1 MALVAIAL
9 VAAAV
14 VPAPAQSQ
22 DEGVLQAHGI
32 PAERRDQ
39 VEAWRKTLPE
49 TTRTVWDERTG
60 RLLLL
65 GPLETHADLLRLIGV
80 GQPSGGQAAITPA
93 QTERNSV
100 SGSTLRLQS
109 VSPTEL
115 HTRLE
120 ALAKRPLP
128 ATWDSGRTLL
138 RFPANLGDGAG
149 VQFRVE
155 AATGMVDIE
164 GPAEAVQAWRDVV
177 TAMEESLGGEK
188 ATKGGSSVRLVST
201 ADTPPERLKTA
212 LKAIQTAAPVAQQ
225 QGGQANAGREPGG
238 VVQDESVLGPVRIEF
253 VDGLDVIVL
262 RGDQEDVDRVMKIID
277 QIETLSAETTPE
289 IKVRRLEHIDADSL
303 ARLLASVY
311 QQVLGP
317 RVGDL
322 SVTGLAKPNAL
333 LLVGRPENVQLAMG
347 LVDQLDQPVEA
358 KNRFE
363 VYPLQHAAAS
373 DVKALVDDY
382 FEQQVNAGQEEGASL
397 LRSRAFVVA
406 DYRSNVVIVSAAPRD
421 QVEVK
426 ALVKRID
433 AARGDAVD
441 EVRIFR
447 LSNAIAEDLA
457 EVIQAAITPGESND
471 SDNTASR
478 AAALRLGLG
487 DEALESGVLTGV
499 RVSADGRA
507 NALVVTAPAGSMN
520 LIAGLIDRLDQ
531 SPDSAAELKVFAVA
545 NGDAEALA
553 EMLRSIF
560 GTEDDDDE
568 AGGYGSGGLSPLNV
582 TTDLR
587 TNSIIAAGSA
597 EDLAVVEAILLRL
610 DNAEVRSRQTTVF
623 RLKNAEA
630 QRVAEV
636 LNEWIETERTAE
648 DNAELGFSPRELIER
663 EVVVVAEPATNSLIV
678 SATPRYEAELRRIV
692 EQLDER
698 PPMVTI
704 QVLIAE
710 VALNDTDEFGV
721 ELGLQDSLL
730 FDRSLLSNIER
741 ITTTTNTQTP
751 GGATVSTETENI
763 ISSDLTPGFNFN
775 NQTLGNNGST
785 AALARAGNVAGQ
797 ALSSFA
803 LNRINSDLNFGGFV
817 LSASSSNL
825 NFLLRALQEN
835 RRLEVL
841 SRPQITTLDGNP
853 GRIQVGAD
861 VATINGSEQ
870 LQFGGQRNNIVYQS
884 VGIILEVTPRITPDG
899 QVVMEIQ
906 AEKTEVGPD
915 QEGTVVSITPTGEV
929 IRAPRIEGTRAQ
941 TTVSAASGQSIIM
954 SGLLTKRT
962 FDVHRRVPLLADIPL
977 LGDLFRYDGVEESR
991 TELLVI
997 LTPRVIRS
1005 ELDAEMIKQVE
1016 SSRMSWVLGD
1026 VVDMHGPAG
1035 LRTRGDAWDEAETC
1049 YPGCVPVETEIT
1061 TPSYGEVEPPAEDL
1075 NEAKLA
1081 NEPDRTRVEAASFVE
1096 PTMPRLLP
1104 PPTP

>member
-1 MALVAIAL
+1 MLGHPGSAD
-9 VAAAV
+9 
-14 VPAPAQSQ
+14 AQSN
-22 DEGVLQAHGI
+22 DEGILQAHGI
-32 PAERRDQ
+32 PADRRDA

-49 TTRTVWDERTG
+49 STRTVWDERTG

-65 GPLETHADLLRLIGV
+65 GPLETHADLLRLVGV
-80 GQPSGGQAAITPA
+80 STAPPAMASPNLLPEEAAASSPRGA
-93 QTERNSV
+93 R
-100 SGSTLRLQS
+100 LRLQRLT
-109 VSPTEL
+109 PTEL
-115 HTRLE
+115 HHRLE

-128 ATWDSGRTLL
+128 ATWDSERSRLS
-138 RFPANLGDGAG
+138 FPATLGTGQG
-149 VQFRVE
+149 VRFRIE
-155 AATGMVDIE
+155 AATGSVAIN
-164 GPAEAVQAWRDVV
+164 GPAAEVEAWRGVV
-177 TAMEESLGGEK
+177 AAMEESLAGA
-188 ATKGGSSVRLVST
+188 ATTQGGSSVRLVST
-201 ADTPPERLKTA
+201 TDTPRERLKAALTA
-212 LKAIQTAAPVAQQ
+212 IKTAAPVAT
-225 QGGQANAGREPGG
+225 GEGKQANGTGG
-238 VVQDESVLGPVRIEF
+238 ATEVAEDESVLGPVRIEF

-277 QIETLSAETTPE
+277 QIESLSAETTPE
-289 IKVRRLEHIDADSL
+289 IKVRRLKHIDADSL
-303 ARLLASVY
+303 ARLLSSVY

-347 LVDQLDQPVEA
+347 LVDQLDQPVEPT
-358 KNRFE
+358 NRFE
-363 VYPLQHAAAS
+363 VYSLQHAAAS
-373 DVKALVDDY
+373 DVKTLVDDY
-382 FEQQVNAGQEEGASL
+382 FEQQAETGQEEGASL

-433 AARGDAVD
+433 AARGEAID

-447 LSNAIAEDLA
+447 LKNAVAEDLA
-457 EVIQAAITPGESND
+457 EVLQDAITPSDSGDND
-471 SDNTASR
+471 NVSSR

-487 DEALESGVLTGV
+487 EGDPGTLESGVLTGV
-499 RVSADGRA
+499 RVAPDTRA

-520 LIAGLIDRLDQ
+520 LIAGLIERLDR

-553 EMLRSIF
+553 EMLRTIF
-560 GTEDDDDE
+560 GTEEDDNE

-597 EDLAVVEAILLRL
+597 EDLAVVEAVLLRL
-610 DNAEVRSRQTTVF
+610 DDAEVRSRQTNVF
-623 RLKNAEA
+623 RLRNAEA
-630 QRVAEV
+630 TVVAEV
-636 LNEWIETERTAE
+636 LNEWLDNERTAE

-663 EVVVVAEPATNSLIV
+663 EVVVVAEAATNSLIV
-678 SATPRYEAELRRIV
+678 SATPRYEAELRRLV

-698 PPMVTI
+698 PPMVAI
-704 QVLIAE
+704 QVMIAE

-730 FDRSLLSNIER
+730 FDRSLLSDTQF

-751 GGATVSTETENI
+751 GGATVSTETQNI

-775 NQTLGNNGST
+775 NQPLGNNGST

-841 SRPQITTLDGNP
+841 SRPQITTLDGKP
-853 GRIQVGAD
+853 GRVQVGAD
-861 VATINGSEQ
+861 VATINGSTQNQ
-870 LQFGGQRNNIVYQS
+870 LGGQTNNIVYQS

-899 QVVMEIQ
+899 QVVMQIQ

-915 QEGTVVSITPTGEV
+915 QEGTVVSITPTGDV

-997 LTPRVIRS
+997 LTPRIIRS
-1005 ELDAEMIKQVE
+1005 ELDAEMLKQVE

-1026 VVDMHGPAG
+1026 VIDLHGPAG
-1035 LRTRGDAWDEAETC
+1035 LRTRGDAWEEAETC
-1049 YPGCVPVETEIT
+1049 FPGCLPAETEVHQPSFSEAT
-1061 TPSYGEVEPPAEDL
+1061 TPTADEPAEVTT
-1075 NEAKLA
+1075 AG
-1081 NEPDRTRVEAASFVE
+1081 EPSESSIRAASFVE
-1096 PTMPRLLP
+1096 PAMPRLLP
-1104 PPTP
+1104 PPS